1 MSKDEIR
8 RWSRRGRFQE
18 DDVARSPWF
27 EIEIERDSHG
37 EGRISEVLGDD
48 IEIPL
53 DLGRSGE
60 RGFRY

>member
-1 MSKDEIR
+1 MKSVGAPAGDAPSLKK
-8 RWSRRGRFQE
+8 

-27 EIEIERDSHG
+27 EIKIERESHG

-48 IEIPL
+48 VETPL
-53 DLGRSGE
+53 ALGRSGE

>member
-1 MSKDEIR
+1 MKSEGGPAGDVFSSK
-8 RWSRRGRFQE
+8 E

-27 EIEIERDSHG
+27 GIEIEIESHG

-48 IEIPL
+48 IEMPL
-53 DLGRSGE
+53 ALGRSGE